1 VIVPVFTS
9 ADRAWYFDSWDRF
22 MIPKPFARVTLRFGR
37 MMDLALTGGSGDFEG
52 HRAALESVMRPGLIH

>member
-9 ADRAWYFDSWDRF
+9 ADRAWYFNSWDRF

-37 MMDLALTGGSGDFEG
+37 MIDLNGSGGSEDFEG
-52 HRAALESVMRPGLIH
+52 HRAALEAAMRPGLIP